1 MACLFINPDL
11 VKTLIVKEQHFRK
24 YGYLLTFVKEVYKS
38 RGTLDLALLDDYVNK
53 KTSGLSILID
63 IVSNTFVIPNNFRL
77 YENEL
82 IRLHNQEK
90 KEKYLREKIYEE
102 ATKLYLGNISSK
114 IFYKKIQELKE
125 RVDKIEWGK
134 F

>member
-1 MACLFINPDL
+1 M
-11 VKTLIVKEQHFRK
+11 
-24 YGYLLTFVKEVYKS
+24 KEVYNS

-53 KTSGLSILID
+53 KTNGLSILID
-63 IVSNTFVIPNNFRL
+63 IVSNTFVIPSNFRL

-82 IRLHNQEK
+82 IKIYNQDK

-114 IFYKKIQELKE
+114 LFYKKIQELKE
-125 RVDKIEWGK
+125 RADKVDWGK